1 MSKKQ
6 IIKRLLQI
14 VIVLIGISFI
24 TFALTFMSP
33 GDPVRNMYT
42 ATGVMPTEEM
52 VQETREELGLND
64 PFLVQYT
71 RWLKNC
77 LKGDFG
83 KSYSLNKPVT
93 ELLAARLW
101 PTLKLTLMA
110 MILML
115 VISVPLGMLSA
126 IYKDKWIDYLVRGIT
141 FLGCAM
147 PNFWVGLL
155 LMLAFCVYIN
165 AFPVISS
172 AGDFKSLFLPAL
184 TLAIAMSSKYTRQVR
199 TAVLDELSQDYVI
212 GAQARGV
219 KKSKIIWGNVFPNS
233 LLPLI
238 TMFGL
243 SIGSLLGGTSVV
255 EVIFSYPG
263 LGNLAVSAITS
274 SDYNLIQ
281 GYVLWLALIYMV
293 INLIVD
299 ASYVGTVTGVLA
311 GYFGGVIDA
320 VIMRIADMM
329 LAFPGLV
336 LALAVAGI
344 MGASIKNAIIAIVVV
359 SWTKYARLARSL
371 VMKIR
376 DRDYVSAAIVTG
388 SKTPYMLFRYMLPN
402 ALPTLIITAATD
414 IGSMM
419 LELAAMSFLGFGAKP
434 PAPEWGYM
442 LNEGRACMQSAPWLM
457 IFPGLAIF
465 VVVVVFNMLGD
476 SIRDILDPRNE

>member
-1 MSKKQ
+1 MKKKNRFLANKTFVVFSILAVC
-6 IIKRLLQI
+6 IILTA
-14 VIVLIGISFI
+14 V
-24 TFALTFMSP
+24 FAPVVTR
-33 GDPVRNMYT
+33 GVDP
-42 ATGVMPTEEM
+42 
-52 VQETREELGLND
+52 
-64 PFLVQYT
+64 
-71 RWLKNC
+71 
-77 LKGDFG
+77 LKGSLVDALLPPCKEHIFG
-83 KSYSLNKPVT
+83 TDKMGRDIFSRVIYG
-93 ELLAARLW
+93 AR
-101 PTLKLTLMA
+101 A
-110 MILML
+110 
-115 VISVPLGMLSA
+115 SLSA
-126 IYKDKWIDYLVRGIT
+126 T
-141 FLGCAM
+141 F
-147 PNFWVGLL
+147 
-155 LMLAFCVYIN
+155 
-165 AFPVISS
+165 
-172 AGDFKSLFLPAL
+172 
-184 TLAIAMSSKYTRQVR
+184 
-199 TAVLDELSQDYVI
+199 
-212 GAQARGV
+212 GV
-219 KKSKIIWGNVFPNS
+219 V
-233 LLPLI
+233 
-238 TMFGL
+238 
-243 SIGSLLGGTSVV
+243 
-255 EVIFSYPG
+255 
-263 LGNLAVSAITS
+263 
-274 SDYNLIQ
+274 
-281 GYVLWLALIYMV
+281 ALIF
-293 INLIVD
+293 L
-299 ASYVGTVTGVLA
+299 VGTVTGVLA

-388 SKTPYMLFRYMLPN
+388 SKTPHMLFRYMLPN